1 MNKKNYDKIG
11 ETVYTETAACGLR
24 TVIIPKKGFTKTY
37 ALLCT
42 DFGSIDRHFKVSGKE
57 VTIPD
62 GVAHFLEHKM
72 FEQEDGG
79 NAFDKFAVYGANAN
93 AFTNFDMTAYLF
105 STSQNYEECLSHLLS
120 YVSHPYYTDENV
132 EKEQGIIGQEIKMYD
147 DSPDWRVFFGMLEDM
162 YCEHPINIDIAGTCE
177 EIAKITKE
185 TLYTCY
191 KSYYHPRN
199 MLLCVVG
206 NADPQTVMEIV
217 DKEIPETP
225 FEKATTILPHEPE
238 TVSREYSE
246 LYMDVANPLFM
257 IGFKETPCEDVT
269 AALAKYSVLCELV
282 FGKSSKLY
290 NELYDEGLIFGMGA
304 DYSIGKQYALVEI
317 SGEGKNPKE
326 VYGRVLARIK
336 EIKENGFDREELEII
351 KRALYGKFV
360 KSLNDT
366 DAMAVAFA
374 SDYLLGGDY
383 LQRGGRILEVTYED
397 IMDIL
402 QKGLKHSVLSAVY
415 PNGENK

>member
-1 MNKKNYDKIG
+1 MNKKYYEKIG
-11 ETVYTETAACGLR
+11 ETVYSGTARCGLR
-24 TVIIPKKGFTKTY
+24 TVIIPKEGFSKTY

-42 DFGSIDRHFKVSGKE
+42 DFGSIDRHFTVSGKDIE
-57 VTIPD
+57 IPD

-147 DSPDWRVFFGMLEDM
+147 DSPDWRVFFGMLRAL
-162 YCEHPINIDIAGTCE
+162 YSKHPINIDIAGTCE

-191 KSYYHPRN
+191 KSYYHPCN

-206 NADPQTVMEIV
+206 NADADKVMEIV
-217 DKEIPETP
+217 DKEIAETP
-225 FEKATTILPHEPE
+225 YEKAE
-238 TVSREYSE
+238 TVIPEEPREVLKEYTE
-246 LYMDVANPLFM
+246 LHMDVANPLFM
-257 IGFKETPCEDVT
+257 IGFKEAVPKDTISAQAV
-269 AALAKYSVLCELV
+269 YSVLCELI
-282 FGKSSKLY
+282 FGKSGELYEELY
-290 NELYDEGLIFGMGA
+290 NEGLIYGMSA
-304 DYSIGKQYALVEI
+304 DYSLGKKYAFLEV
-317 SGEGKNPKE
+317 SGESRDPKE
-326 VYGRVLARIK
+326 VYKRILA
-336 EIKENGFDREELEII
+336 EIGGLRKSGIDEKELEII
-351 KRALYGKFV
+351 KRSLYGKFV

-366 DAMAVAFA
+366 DGIAVSFAAAMF
-374 SDYLLGGDY
+374 SGGDY
-383 LQRGGRILEVTYED
+383 FTLGEKILSVKAD
-397 IMDIL
+397 DVMKIL
-402 QKGLKHSVLSAVY
+402 TNGLKYSALSAVY
-415 PNGENK
+415 PDEDD

>member
-1 MNKKNYDKIG
+1 MNKKYYDKIG
-11 ETVYTETAACGLR
+11 ETVYSDTAACGLR
-24 TVIIPKKGFTKTY
+24 TVVIPKEGFTKTY

-42 DFGSIDRHFKVSGKE
+42 DFGSIDRHFTVSGKDI
-57 VTIPD
+57 VIPD

-79 NAFDKFAVYGANAN
+79 NAFDKFALYGANAN

-147 DSPDWRVFFGMLEDM
+147 DSPDWRSFFGMLRGL
-162 YCEHPINIDIAGTCE
+162 YKEHPINIDIAGTCE

-191 KSYYHPRN
+191 KSFYHPCN

-206 NADPQTVMEIV
+206 CAEPEKVMEIV
-217 DKEIPETP
+217 NKEIKKTP
-225 FEKATTILPHEPE
+225 FEKAATILPKEPE
-238 TVSREYSE
+238 GVSAEYTE

-257 IGFKETPCEDVT
+257 IGFKENVPKDVIF
-269 AALAKYSVLCELV
+269 AHAVYSVLCEYI
-282 FGKSSKLY
+282 FGKSSALYEELY
-290 NELYDEGLIFGMGA
+290 NEGLIFGMSA
-304 DYSIGKQYALVEI
+304 DYNYGKQYAFLEV
-317 SGEGKNPKE
+317 SGESKDPKE
-326 VYGRVLARIK
+326 VYSRVLSKLSALRENGVDSK
-336 EIKENGFDREELEII
+336 EIEII
-351 KRALYGKFV
+351 KRSLYGKFV

-366 DAMAVAFA
+366 DGIAMSFA
-374 SDYLLGGDY
+374 SAYFAGGEYFSLGE
-383 LQRGGRILEVTYED
+383 RILSVTRED
-397 IMDIL
+397 VMSVL
-402 QKGLKHSVLSAVY
+402 QNGLNRSTLSAVY
-415 PNGENK
+415 PNENK